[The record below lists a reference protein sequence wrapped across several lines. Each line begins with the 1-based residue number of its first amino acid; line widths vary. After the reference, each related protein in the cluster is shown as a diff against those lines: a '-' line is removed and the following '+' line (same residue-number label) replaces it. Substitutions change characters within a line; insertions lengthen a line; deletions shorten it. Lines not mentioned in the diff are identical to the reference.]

1 MRILFWIEEFWPYM
15 GGVSA
20 SAVDLLP
27 DLRRRGHEFVVLT
40 RRDDPGLP
48 ARDAFL
54 GMPVYRFPF
63 WQALDD
69 RDIVES
75 TRIIEEIRTIK
86 RSFAPELA
94 HMFSFGPSALFHLLT
109 TRGGAVPLL
118 VTLHGERRPSGSDG
132 VDELTRRILAESS
145 CVAVPSESMRSFAI
159 SLAPDLRLSISCVRN
174 AVRDPED
181 RPKSLPFDPPRLLCL
196 GRLAREKGFDRV
208 LRALPAVHERF
219 PDLQL
224 IVAGDGPERQE
235 LETLA
240 ANLGIRTYVRFTG
253 WVQRKETPGLINS
266 ATVVVVPSR
275 TEGLPLVA
283 LEASIMGR
291 PIVATRV
298 GGLPE
303 IVVDGV
309 TGRLVDGEKPRDLAA
324 ALCALLADPDS
335 TAEMGKAAR
344 TRTAERF
351 RWENRVDAY
360 NALYKSLASQRPAGD
375 AHHA

>member
-1 MRILFWIEEFWPYM
+1 MRILLWIEEFWPYM

-20 SAVDLLP
+20 SALDLLP
-27 DLRRRGHEFVVLT
+27 DLRQRGHEFVVLT
-40 RRDDPGLP
+40 RRDEPALP

-54 GMPVYRFPF
+54 GIPVYRFPF

-69 RDIVES
+69 RDIDGT

-86 RSFAPELA
+86 TSFTPELV

-109 TRGGAVPLL
+109 TGGGAAPLL
-118 VTLHGERRPSGSDG
+118 VTLHGEGRPNGSDR
-132 VDELTRRILAESS
+132 VDELTQRILAESS
-145 CVAVPSESMRSFAI
+145 WVTVPSESMRSFAV
-159 SLAPDLRLSISCVRN
+159 SLAPNLSASISCVRN
-174 AVRDPED
+174 AVRDPAIHVK
-181 RPKSLPFDPPRLLCL
+181 PLPFDPPRLLCL
-196 GRLAREKGFDRV
+196 GRLAREKGFDQV
-208 LRALPAVHERF
+208 LRAFPAMHERF

-240 ANLGIRTYVRFTG
+240 ANLGVCSYVRFTG
-253 WVQRKETPGLINS
+253 WVERKETAGLINS
-266 ATVVVVPSR
+266 ATIVAMPSR

-291 PIVATRV
+291 PIVATHV

-303 IVVDGV
+303 IVLDGV
-309 TGRLVDGEKPRDLAA
+309 TGRLVDGEKPRDVAA
-324 ALCALLADPDS
+324 AVCALLADAEH
-335 TAEMGKAAR
+335 TVEMGDAAR
-344 TRTAERF
+344 ARASERF
-351 RWENRVDAY
+351 RWEDRVGAY
-360 NALYKSLASQRPAGD
+360 DALYRRLASQKPGGD

>member
-1 MRILFWIEEFWPYM
+1 MRVLLWIEEFWPYM

-40 RRDDPGLP
+40 RRDDLALP
-48 ARDAFL
+48 ARDVFL

-63 WQALDD
+63 WQVLDH
-69 RDIVES
+69 RDIGGT
-75 TRIIEEIRTIK
+75 TRILGEIRAIK
-86 RSFAPELA
+86 RSFAPELV
-94 HMFSFGPSALFHLLT
+94 HLFSFGPSALFHLLT
-109 TRGGAVPLL
+109 PEGRGAPLL
-118 VTLHGERRPSGSDG
+118 VTLHGEGRRGSPTGADG
-132 VDELTRRILAESS
+132 LTRRVLAASS
-145 CVAVPSESMRSFAI
+145 WVTVPSESMRSFAV
-159 SLAPDLRLSISCVRN
+159 SLAPDLSVSISCVRN
-174 AVRDPED
+174 AVRDPAIQVK
-181 RPKSLPFDPPRLLCL
+181 PLPFDPPRLLCL

-208 LRALPAVHERF
+208 LRAFPAMHERF

-240 ANLGIRTYVRFTG
+240 ADLGVRSHVRFTG
-253 WVQRKETPGLINS
+253 WVQREETRRLLNS
-266 ATVVVVPSR
+266 ATVVAIPSR

-303 IVVDGV
+303 VVLDGA
-309 TGRLVDGEKPRDLAA
+309 TGMLVDGEKPGDVAA
-324 ALCALLADPDS
+324 AVCALLADVAR
-335 TAEMGKAAR
+335 TVEMGNAAR
-344 TRTAERF
+344 ARARERF
-351 RWENRVDAY
+351 RWEDRVDAY
-360 NALYKSLASQRPAGD
+360 DALYRHLASQELGGD
-375 AHHA
+375 SRHA